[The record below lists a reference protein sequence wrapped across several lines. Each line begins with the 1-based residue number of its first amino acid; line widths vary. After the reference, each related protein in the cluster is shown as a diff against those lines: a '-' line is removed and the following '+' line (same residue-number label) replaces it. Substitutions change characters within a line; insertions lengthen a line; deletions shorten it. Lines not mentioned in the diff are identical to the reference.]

1 MKKKIISSSKV
12 PTAIGPYSHAV
23 EVNGFLFA
31 SGQLGI
37 DPATSDFVEGG
48 IKEQTEQALKNVSN
62 LLADAGYYMDN
73 VVKTTV
79 FLQDMS
85 MFADMNEIY
94 AKYFKFDFPARS
106 AVAVK
111 TLPKGGL
118 VEIEVI
124 ASK

>member
-12 PTAIGPYSHAV
+12 PAAIGPYSHAV

-37 DPATSDFVEGG
+37 DPTTSDFVEGG

-79 FLQDMS
+79 FL
-85 MFADMNEIY
+85 
-94 AKYFKFDFPARS
+94 
-106 AVAVK
+106 
-111 TLPKGGL
+111 
-118 VEIEVI
+118 
-124 ASK
+124 

>member
-12 PTAIGPYSHAV
+12 PAAIGPYSHAV

-37 DPATSDFVEGG
+37 DPTTSDFVEGG

-94 AKYFKFDFPARS
+94 DKYFKFDFPARS

>member
-1 MKKKIISSSKV
+1 MKKKIITSSKV
-12 PTAIGPYSHAV
+12 PAAIGPYSHAV

-37 DPATSDFVEGG
+37 DPTTSDFVEGG
-48 IKEQTEQALKNVSN
+48 IKEQTEQALKNVSS

-79 FLQDMS
+79 FLADMA
-85 MFADMNEIY
+85 MFAEMNEVY

>member
-1 MKKKIISSSKV
+1 MKKKIITSSKV
-12 PTAIGPYSHAV
+12 PAAIGPYSHAV

-73 VVKTTV
+73 
-79 FLQDMS
+79 
-85 MFADMNEIY
+85 
-94 AKYFKFDFPARS
+94 
-106 AVAVK
+106 
-111 TLPKGGL
+111 
-118 VEIEVI
+118 
-124 ASK
+124 

>member
-1 MKKKIISSSKV
+1 MKKKIITSSKV
-12 PTAIGPYSHAV
+12 PAAIGPYSHAV

-48 IKEQTEQALKNVSN
+48 IKEQTDQALKNVSN

-79 FLQDMS
+79 FLADMA
-85 MFADMNEIY
+85 MFAEMNEVY
-94 AKYFKFDFPARS
+94 AKYFMFDFPARS

>member
-1 MKKKIISSSKV
+1 MKKKIITSSKV
-12 PTAIGPYSHAV
+12 PAAIGPYSHAV

-37 DPATSDFVEGG
+37 NPTTSDFVEGG

-79 FLQDMS
+79 FLADMA
-85 MFADMNEIY
+85 MFAEMNEVY

>member
-1 MKKKIISSSKV
+1 MKKKIITSSKV
-12 PTAIGPYSHAV
+12 PAAIGPYSHAV

-37 DPATSDFVEGG
+37 DPKTSDFVEGG

-62 LLADAGYYMDN
+62 LLADVGYYMDN
-73 VVKTTV
+73 VIKTTV
-79 FLQDMS
+79 FLADMA
-85 MFADMNEIY
+85 MFAEMNEVY

>member
-1 MKKKIISSSKV
+1 MKKKIITSSKV
-12 PTAIGPYSHAV
+12 PAAIGPYSHAV

-79 FLQDMS
+79 FL
-85 MFADMNEIY
+85 ADMAMFSEMNEVY